1 MKRMHGTLMAAGF
14 LLMATTPAN
23 AVIPDPPVA
32 VMEQVI
38 PDEAMPGEVVT
49 VKGYGL
55 EASNVRQVYLMWG
68 RSECKVEILTQTRT
82 VIRFRVPVDMPAGA
96 MRLAAMLAGRPE
108 LVEQPVMLVVLE
120 GAMTARRH
128 APVWGRQFWRQPPF

>member
-1 MKRMHGTLMAAGF
+1 MKHIHRTLMAAGF
-14 LLMATTPAN
+14 FLMAIAPAKLT
-23 AVIPDPPVA
+23 AKRLPVIIPDTPVA

-55 EASNVRQVYLMWG
+55 DATNVRQVCLMWG
-68 RSECKVEILTQTRT
+68 MSEFKVQILKQTST
-82 VIRFRVPVDMPAGA
+82 IIRFKVPVDMPAGP
-96 MRLAAMLAGRPE
+96 MRLAVMLAGRPE

-128 APVWGRQFWRQPPF
+128 TPAR

>member
-1 MKRMHGTLMAAGF
+1 MKRIHRTLMAAGF
-14 LLMATTPAN
+14 FLMVIAPAKLI
-23 AVIPDPPVA
+23 AKRLPVIIPDTPVA

-55 EASNVRQVYLMWG
+55 EATSVRQVYLMWG
-68 RSECKVEILTQTRT
+68 MSEFKVQILKQTST
-82 VIRFRVPVDMPAGA
+82 TIRFKVPVDMPPGP
-96 MRLAAMLAGRPE
+96 MRLAVMLAGRPE

-128 APVWGRQFWRQPPF
+128 TPAR